1 MYLIIWKILKFM
13 IYSGRQ
19 NVMAKAAIMGYGTV
33 GSGVYEIIKNNA
45 EKLKKNANGEPI
57 ETKYILD
64 IRDFPDH
71 KEKHL
76 FTKDFND
83 ILNDSEV
90 SVVAEVMG
98 GLHPAYE
105 FTKSLLESGKSVVT
119 SNKELVATYG
129 TELLALAREKNVNYF
144 FEASVGGGIPIIRPM
159 HQCLTANNIIRI
171 AGILNGTTN
180 YILNQMIKSGQTF
193 DAALKD
199 AQAKGFAERNPAAD
213 IEGHDACRKIAILT
227 SLASGLTVDYNDIET
242 KGITDIT
249 LDDVNYAA
257 QMDAVIKLIGF
268 AEFQEDGK
276 IYSIVSP
283 MVVKNDSPLSG
294 VDGVMN
300 AIMVTGDCV
309 GNVMFYGA
317 GAGKLPTAS
326 AVVADV
332 VDAVKHIER
341 SKKIMWVEPKENIMA
356 NSDSK
361 KFAYFIR
368 TTDNAENIRGIFGKC
383 EFVDNIVSGES
394 AFVTEPMSQSD
405 AEEKSGKLKD
415 VVSMIKVLD

>member
-1 MYLIIWKILKFM
+1 
-13 IYSGRQ
+13 
-19 NVMAKAAIMGYGTV
+19 MAKAAIMGYGTV

-57 ETKYILD
+57 ETKYVLD

-71 KEKHL
+71 PEAHL

-83 ILNDSEV
+83 ILNDDEV

-105 FTKSLLESGKSVVT
+105 FTKSLLEKGKSVVS

-129 TELLALAREKNVNYF
+129 TELLALAKEKNVNYF

-159 HQCLTANNIIRI
+159 HQCLTANNILRI

-180 YILNQMIKSGQTF
+180 YILNQMIKNGQTF

-227 SLASGLTVDYNDIET
+227 SLASGLTVDYNDIDT
-242 KGITDIT
+242 KGITEIS

-257 QMDAVIKLIGF
+257 QMDAVIKLIGY
-268 AEFQEDGK
+268 AQFQEDGK

-283 MVVKNDSPLSG
+283 MVVRNESPLSG

-341 SKKIMWVEPKENIMA
+341 SKKIMWVQPEGNIMA
-356 NSDSK
+356 YSDSK

-383 EFVDNIVSGES
+383 EFVDNIVSGEA
-394 AFVTEPMSQSD
+394 AFVTEPLTKSE
-405 AEEKSGKLKD
+405 AEEKSSQLTD